1 MDKITIQSTPLGD
14 DEFSLKSKNVNYYY
28 QGEPSSSYDDILFRM
43 DLGIPYNIQYSS
55 SQEEGFLVER
65 PLSLMPSQQGMALIP
80 LGMTAQINTVVL
92 KNQHIVFHGI
102 TTKEAAD
109 SYLQGTSGIQIAKG
123 A

>member
-1 MDKITIQSTPLGD
+1 MLLNKSIYDKGD
-14 DEFSLKSKNVNYYY
+14 IVTFMLVTGQECIARIVECK
-28 QGEPSSSYDDILFRM
+28 
-43 DLGIPYNIQYSS
+43 
-55 SQEEGFLVER
+55 EEGFEVEK

-92 KNQHIVFHGI
+92 KYQHIVFHGI

>member
-1 MDKITIQSTPLGD
+1 
-14 DEFSLKSKNVNYYY
+14 
-28 QGEPSSSYDDILFRM
+28 
-43 DLGIPYNIQYSS
+43 
-55 SQEEGFLVER
+55 
-65 PLSLMPSQQGMALIP
+65 MPSQQGMALIP

>member
-1 MDKITIQSTPLGD
+1 MLLNKSIYDKGD
-14 DEFSLKSKNVNYYY
+14 IVTFMLVTGQECIARIVECK
-28 QGEPSSSYDDILFRM
+28 
-43 DLGIPYNIQYSS
+43 
-55 SQEEGFLVER
+55 EEGFEVEK

-80 LGMTAQINTVVL
+80 MGMTAQINTVVL